1 MTTICDK
8 NMSQQCAITAEKT
21 NSIHGKQVEG
31 SMYSPQFR
39 EVYSFGLHNRKHEQ
53 TGENPAEKDTKI
65 IRRLE
70 HWHIRSWKS
79 CLFSLKKTEQD
90 LIKVSSTTSFG
101 AEKSETH
108 IRFAQQREEG
118 DRYKLQ
124 QGKLWFVIRDNN
136 KSQEG
141 QWSTGKDWQERLW
154 NLHDWRYLKL
164 DCTISWANWSN
175 LKISSQLWSFPISEK
190 VVESEDS

>member
-70 HWHIRSWKS
+70 H
-79 CLFSLKKTEQD
+79 
-90 LIKVSSTTSFG
+90 
-101 AEKSETH
+101 
-108 IRFAQQREEG
+108 
-118 DRYKLQ
+118 
-124 QGKLWFVIRDNN
+124 
-136 KSQEG
+136 
-141 QWSTGKDWQERLW
+141 
-154 NLHDWRYLKL
+154 
-164 DCTISWANWSN
+164 
-175 LKISSQLWSFPISEK
+175 
-190 VVESEDS
+190 